1 MLDSD
6 DSHNSANRN
15 DEHDHWLAMQSA
27 YAEYGRAS
35 AALASTVDSSN
46 GERLWS
52 IRLEGQQRVA
62 FERYLEARM
71 DFLEFRFDESNP
83 LGAGAYARL
92 RVAQDRFPGS
102 ATELHPPR
110 CARIARR

>member
-6 DSHNSANRN
+6 DSQEPEIRN
-15 DEHDHWLAMQSA
+15 DEHNHWLAMQSA

-35 AALASTVDSSN
+35 EALEPTVDSSN
-46 GERLWS
+46 GERSRL
-52 IRLEGQQRVA
+52 ITLEGQQRVA

-71 DFLEFRFDESNP
+71 EFLEFRFDQSDR
-83 LGAGAYARL
+83 LGAGVYARPGVF
-92 RVAQDRFPGS
+92 RDRFPGP